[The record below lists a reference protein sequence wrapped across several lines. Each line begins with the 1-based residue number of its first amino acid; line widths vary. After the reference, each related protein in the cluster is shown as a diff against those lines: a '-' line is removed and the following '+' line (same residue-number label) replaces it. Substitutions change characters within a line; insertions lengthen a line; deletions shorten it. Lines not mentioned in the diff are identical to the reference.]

1 MIYKPSILI
10 INLLMLFQAQAQ
22 QKISYKNQ
30 LGSWASYQKNN
41 QQTAKQLAQNKAALL
56 LNEHDDL
63 KLIATT
69 TDELGFKHYR
79 YQQYYKG
86 IPIEGAVYLMHEKD
100 EKVSLANG
108 QLIKNLNLTSQPTL
122 SEDDARFLAIQ
133 FTGAKKYAW
142 QSEVHE
148 EELKRSNRNSNASYF
163 PTGTLTIIDP
173 RFSPKTDNYRLAFKV
188 AVYALEPHSQND
200 VYVDAHN
207 GEILLVLDNIHSCTE
222 TSINAKTNYSG
233 NVNVS
238 VCSDGG
244 EASHLKSSLY
254 GGLEVRDYYSN
265 NILSIEDSLATEVM
279 WATQK
284 TFDYFNVAHNRNI
297 ADSVTISEIN
307 YTGDFYGAYYFGKQG
322 KIVYCD
328 GNESTHNAYTTPDI
342 VGHELTHGVNK
353 FSANLKIGYQSG
365 ALNESF
371 ADIFGTLVEAHCLG
385 NTDWIIGTQVSPANN
400 GLRNLAKPK
409 DETMKTQ
416 QPDTYL
422 GENWQLPSSI
432 CIKNNDHC
440 GIHRNSGV
448 QNYWFYLLAN
458 GGNGINDNGFSYAIT
473 GIGKQ
478 KAAQIAYRNLTSYLT
493 PSSTYKDARQG
504 AIQAAIDLFGENSVE
519 VKQTR
524 SAWRAVGVTN
534 NPIKITTTNEVILAD
549 GSIEFEL
556 LVDSLNQAISANNLV
571 MGLDVQNNY
580 DVISIEPIHPNLL
593 IEETVIDGNNIS
605 INRTNADY
613 LNSNEP
619 LFKVTATLKA
629 NSLLSNL
636 NTFEIN
642 GGTVTSNAGFI
653 AFKDALI
660 NMPFQNCMDDNAATL
675 NNWLPL
681 VISTEYETF
690 ANAGTATVKILDTT
704 NGPFAHIWI
713 NESDSI
719 VYNFVGYDQMVA
731 IPNLPAS
738 IYNVTVNDSKGNCSA
753 YPVKISAL
761 ADTDGN
767 NLCREDSCPCPNYL
781 TTPNANLQGRY
792 KASVAL
798 EIKGFINKNQ
808 NAFFSICN

>member
-10 INLLMLFQAQAQ
+10 ISLLMLFQAQAQ

-30 LGSWASYQKNN
+30 LGNWASYQKIN
-41 QQTAKQLAQNKAALL
+41 QQAAKQLAQNKAALL

-63 KLIATT
+63 KLMATT

-108 QLIKNLNLTSQPTL
+108 QLIKNLNVPTQPSL
-122 SEDDARFLAIQ
+122 SENDARFLAIQ
-133 FTGAKKYAW
+133 FTGAKRYAW
-142 QSEVHE
+142 QSKVLE
-148 EELKRSNRNSNASYF
+148 EELKRSNKNSDASYF
-163 PTGTLTIIDP
+163 PEGTLTIIDSQ
-173 RFSPKTDNYRLAFKV
+173 FSPKADNYRLAFKFE
-188 AVYALEPHSQND
+188 VYALEPHSQNE
-200 VYVDAHN
+200 VYVDAHD
-207 GEILLVLDNIHSCTE
+207 GEILMVLNNIHSCTE
-222 TSINAKTNYSG
+222 ANINAKTNYSG

-238 VCSDGG
+238 VCSDDDVNNQ
-244 EASHLKSSLY
+244 LKSSLY

-265 NILSIEDSLATEVM
+265 NTLSIEDSLATEVM

-297 ADSVTISEIN
+297 ADSVTISKIN
-307 YTGDFYGAYYFGKQG
+307 YTGDFYGAYYFSQQG
-322 KIVYCD
+322 EIVYCD

-353 FSANLKIGYQSG
+353 FSANLINRYQSG

-371 ADIFGTLVEAHCLG
+371 ADIFGALVEAHCLG
-385 NTDWIIGTQVSPANN
+385 NTDWVIGTQVSPTNN

-416 QPDTYL
+416 QPNTFL

-432 CIKNNDHC
+432 CIRNNDQC
-440 GIHRNSGV
+440 GVHKNSGV

-478 KAAQIAYRNLTSYLT
+478 KAAQIAYRNLTNYLT
-493 PSSTYKDARQG
+493 PSATYKDARQG
-504 AIQAAIDLFGENSVE
+504 AIQAAIDLFGENSLE
-519 VKQTR
+519 VKQTQ

-534 NPIKITTTNEVILAD
+534 NPIKITTTNEAILAD

-556 LVDSLNQAISANNLV
+556 LVDSLNQAIDADNLV
-571 MGLDVQNNY
+571 IYLDVQNNY

-593 IEETVIDGNNIS
+593 IDEATIDGNNIS

-619 LFKVTATLKA
+619 LFKVRATLKE
-629 NSLLSNL
+629 NSLANNL

-660 NMPFQNCMDDNAATL
+660 NIPFQNCMDENTAAL

-681 VISTEYETF
+681 ITSTGYETF
-690 ANAGTATVKILDTT
+690 GDAGAATIKILDPA
-704 NGPFAHIWI
+704 NGPFAHIWTAE
-713 NESDSI
+713 NGTI
-719 VYNFVGYDQMVA
+719 VYDYVGYEQLIT
-731 IPNLPAS
+731 IPNLPTG
-738 IYNVTVNDSKGNCSA
+738 IYNVTVNDSEGNCTT
-753 YPVKISAL
+753 YPIKIKAL
-761 ADTDGN
+761 ANTDGN
-767 NLCREDSCPCPNYL
+767 NLCVDSCPCPNYL
-781 TTPNANLQGRY
+781 TTPNANLQGSY

-808 NAFFSICN
+808 NASFSICN